1 MKPILKIK
9 TNQVVEANKKIIH
22 LGILLSVFVYLL
34 FTALSFWQYK
44 NERNSDELMAKIRGA
59 SVINFYQTQFNSHL
73 EVLSGDVKFIARA
86 PAFKDYLKQPSE
98 LNRKK
103 VEDLFTQ
110 FALQRKVYD
119 QIRYLDKNGQE
130 IIRINYNQGQAVVV
144 PSSDLQ
150 NKKGRYYFDET
161 LVLKEGGVYTSP
173 IDLNIE
179 NNKIEEPYKPM
190 LRIGTP
196 AFLNEEKVGVVI
208 LNYLAKNILDES
220 GFNDK
225 NILDSASTQVEI
237 LDSDGYWLKSSLPR
251 TWGMMFPDKNDQK
264 LAKQNPDLWSLLNSN
279 QQGQVFFENG
289 FYSFTTLESANGDVT
304 WKIYNHIHGNDLY
317 SRSNL
322 IAWRLILTNLLF
334 ASILVVFI
342 WYLYRIFRRLK
353 DEMRKKQDSEEMF
366 KAFMQAAKD
375 AVVVMDDKDKIVFWN
390 QGAVKMFGYDNQEI
404 IGQDFYKITANDKGQ
419 QKQKNVLNF
428 KQLSKLDTP
437 DKIIELSAK
446 RKNGEIFIVE
456 LSMSKALVDTRWR
469 IISIMREITDR
480 KEKEENT
487 QAELL
492 KNKKTAEKLTRMNQL
507 MVDRELTMVKL
518 KQEITELK
526 QKIKL

>member
-9 TNQVVEANKKIIH
+9 TNQVVEANKKIIY
-22 LGILLSVFVYLL
+22 LGVLLSVFVYLL

-44 NERNSDELMAKIRGA
+44 NERKSDELMAKVRSA

-73 EVLSGDVKFIARA
+73 EVLSGDVKFISHA
-86 PAFKDYLKQPSE
+86 PVFKDYLKQPSE

-130 IIRINYNQGQAVVV
+130 IIRINYNQGQATVV
-144 PSSDLQ
+144 PVSDLQ

-161 LVLKEGGVYTSP
+161 LLLNEGGIYTSP

-220 GFNDK
+220 SLDDK
-225 NILDSASTQVEI
+225 DVLDSFSNQVEI
-237 LDSDGYWLKSSLPR
+237 LDSNGYWLKSSLPR
-251 TWGMMFPDKNDQK
+251 SWGMMFSDKKEQNLIKENPK
-264 LAKQNPDLWSLLNSN
+264 LWDLLKGN

-289 FYSFTTLESANGDVT
+289 FYSFATLESDSGGVT
-304 WKIYNHIHGNDLY
+304 WKIYNHIHNNDLY
-317 SRSNL
+317 SRSNI
-322 IAWRLILTNLLF
+322 IALRLILTNLLF
-334 ASILVVFI
+334 AGILVIFI
-342 WYLYRIFRRLK
+342 WYFYRIFRRLK
-353 DEMRKKQDSEEMF
+353 DETQKKQDNEQMF
-366 KAFMQAAKD
+366 KAFMQATKD
-375 AVVVMDDKDKIVFWN
+375 AVVVMDDKNKIVFWN

-404 IGQDFYKITANDKGQ
+404 VGQDFYKITSNE
-419 QKQKNVLNF
+419 KQKNILNF
-428 KQLSKLDTP
+428 KQFSNIDMP
-437 DKIIELSAK
+437 DKIIELSTK

-456 LSMSKALVDTRWR
+456 LSMSKALVDERWR
-469 IISIMREITDR
+469 VISIMREITER
-480 KEKEENT
+480 KKKEKNT
-487 QAELL
+487 QVELL
-492 KNKKTAEKLTRMNQL
+492 ENKETAEKLTRMNQL
-507 MVDRELTMVKL
+507 MVDRELAMVKL
-518 KQEITELK
+518 KQEIVELK
-526 QKIKL
+526 QKVKL